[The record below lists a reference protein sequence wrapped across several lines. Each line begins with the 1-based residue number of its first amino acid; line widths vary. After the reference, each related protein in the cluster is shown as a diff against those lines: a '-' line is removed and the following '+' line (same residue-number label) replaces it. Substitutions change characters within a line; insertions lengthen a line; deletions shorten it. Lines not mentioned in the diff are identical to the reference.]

1 MNIMFSQISQLFSYD
16 KSFNFFWI
24 SLLCSKKRNQSTM
37 HEKFKILL
45 SLHTNKDIR
54 LLIYTG
60 SIGANGVL
68 GDYASWISVI
78 ITILKSRKFQF
89 KVTLFWGS
97 LLSEVT
103 IFLNSPFLNDLT
115 KGYHLD
121 NNGAGTRYEC
131 FRLSNS
137 QSEMFQLGDS
147 RTFSRYSSFPPFYD
161 KVVIQVIQMKTSNGS
176 AICTNVYSFKK
187 FLLTR

>member
-1 MNIMFSQISQLFSYD
+1 MFSQISQLFSYD

-97 LLSEVT
+97 LPSEVT
-103 IFLNSPFLNDLT
+103 IFLNSPFLNDPNQGLPLRQQWSWHT
-115 KGYHLD
+115 IWMFQIIKQSEWDVSIG
-121 NNGAGTRYEC
+121 
-131 FRLSNS
+131 RLSLLLKI
-137 QSEMFQLGDS
+137 FL
-147 RTFSRYSSFPPFYD
+147 FSPF
-161 KVVIQVIQMKTSNGS
+161 
-176 AICTNVYSFKK
+176 
-187 FLLTR
+187 LW